1 MKLSFYSLNFELL
14 QKLTYF
20 KSIMIVHGITMIN
33 MTVFPGILRFLLS
46 FLHFYVC
53 VVHMCLCMRVQIQA
67 QFHVYV
73 HACGGLRLMLG
84 VRFYHSLIHYA
95 LSQVSLR
102 ELTSTPSLTSQLT
115 LEFSGFNLPRLEWQA
130 HWAFTWVL
138 GTQILFPWACAVSTL
153 AIIPT

>member
-1 MKLSFYSLNFELL
+1 
-14 QKLTYF
+14 
-20 KSIMIVHGITMIN
+20 MIVHGITMIN

-46 FLHFYVC
+46 FLHLYVY
-53 VVHMCLCMRVQIQA
+53 VVHMCLCMFSWMWVQIQA

-95 LSQVSLR
+95 LIQVSLR

-115 LEFSGFNLPRLEWQA
+115 LEFS
-130 HWAFTWVL
+130 
-138 GTQILFPWACAVSTL
+138 VSTFQGWNDK
-153 AIIPT
+153 PTGHLHEF